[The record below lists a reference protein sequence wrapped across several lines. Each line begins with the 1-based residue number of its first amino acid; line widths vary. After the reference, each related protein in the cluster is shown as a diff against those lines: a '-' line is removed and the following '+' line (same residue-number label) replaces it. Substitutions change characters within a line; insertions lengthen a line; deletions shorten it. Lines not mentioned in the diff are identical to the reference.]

1 MNKKR
6 SKINM
11 EALERMA
18 AEGMTWQEMAEV
30 FGVSRQRVQKAAAA
44 RGIRKRREGKVYE
57 QIPYK
62 GLYALFQT
70 DRRMSVSRFAGLV
83 FGRSGNANN
92 EKTRNLLKGREVNLK
107 IKQIRRICR
116 LCGMS
121 FEETFAQ
128 REVDKD
134 AG

>member
-1 MNKKR
+1 MKK

-30 FGVSRQRVQKAAAA
+30 FGLSRQRVQQAAAA
-44 RGIRKRREGKVYE
+44 RGIRKRRDGKIYE

-70 DRRMSVSRFAGLV
+70 DRHMSVSRFAGLV
-83 FGRSGNANN
+83 FGWSGNANN
-92 EKTRNLLKGREVNLK
+92 EKTRNLLKGREVSLK
-107 IKQIRRICR
+107 IMHIRRICR

-121 FEETFAQ
+121 FEETFEP
-128 REVDKD
+128 REVDAD

>member
-1 MNKKR
+1 MKMKR

-18 AEGMTWQEMAEV
+18 AEGMTWQEMAEM
-30 FGVSRQRVQKAAAA
+30 FGVSRQRVQQVAAAY
-44 RGIRKRREGKVYE
+44 GIRKRREGKVYE

-62 GLYALFQT
+62 GLHALFQR
-70 DRRMSVSRFAGLV
+70 DRSMSVSRFARLV
-83 FGRSGNANN
+83 FGDAGHANN
-92 EKTRNLLKGREVNLK
+92 EKARNLLKGREAGLK
-107 IKQIRRICR
+107 ITHIRRICR

-128 REVDKD
+128 REVDED
-134 AG
+134 VG